1 MLLSPEERD
10 QLNELERQLSIEDPE
25 LARTLRQGA
34 EGRPLMSGAAAT
46 ILSALAG
53 MLLFVIGIATKFT
66 AVGVIGFLAMGA
78 GAYCFVQKRWPEN
91 RFPQQGPGLS
101 RRGKI

>member
-10 QLNELERQLSIEDPE
+10 QLRELEKQLSIEDPE
-25 LARTLRQGA
+25 LAQTLRLGA
-34 EGRPLMSGAAAT
+34 DRQPLTADAVVT

-53 MLLFVIGIATKFT
+53 VLLVVVGIATKFI

-78 GAYCFVQKRWPEN
+78 GLYCFVQKRWPEN
-91 RFPQQGPGLS
+91 SSGQ
-101 RRGKI
+101 